1 MVLFNVGQFNK
12 LQLLINFYS
21 MIMFE
26 LFRMLYNMTAVS
38 NWDTQICEH

>member
-21 MIMFE
+21 MIIFE
-26 LFRMLYNMTAVS
+26 LFRILYNMTAVS
-38 NWDTQICEH
+38 N

>member
-1 MVLFNVGQFNK
+1 MVLFNVGQINK

-26 LFRMLYNMTAVS
+26 LFRILYNMTAVS
-38 NWDTQICEH
+38 N